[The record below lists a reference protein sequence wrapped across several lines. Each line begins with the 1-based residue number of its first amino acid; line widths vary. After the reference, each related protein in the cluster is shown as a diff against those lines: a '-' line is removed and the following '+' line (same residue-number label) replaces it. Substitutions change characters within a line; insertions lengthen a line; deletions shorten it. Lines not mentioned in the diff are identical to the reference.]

1 MKVVTDAIQVFGGAG
16 YSSEYP
22 VEKLFR
28 DCKIFQIYEGTSQV
42 QRMIIA
48 EVSEWW
54 IGFRVHDLILTFFD
68 RASSPRPSASSDML
82 V

>member
-54 IGFRVHDLILTFFD
+54 VGYEVHGLSLPFMH